1 MIISRRS
8 NPSFNSSVY
17 KTIESNVCYL
27 KNNMWVSPMSLTINA
42 LPNKSVLNLNSSD
55 FDDYESSITEI
66 TESSGM

>member
-1 MIISRRS
+1 
-8 NPSFNSSVY
+8 
-17 KTIESNVCYL
+17 
-27 KNNMWVSPMSLTINA
+27 MSLTINA